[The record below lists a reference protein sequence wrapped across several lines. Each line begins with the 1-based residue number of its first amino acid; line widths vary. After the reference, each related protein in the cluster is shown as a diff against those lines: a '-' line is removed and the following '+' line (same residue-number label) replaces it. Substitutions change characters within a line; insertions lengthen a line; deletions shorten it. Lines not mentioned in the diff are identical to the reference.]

1 MRHQMSLLVTVF
13 FLFST
18 LTTFADILHLRDGRK
33 VEGTFLG
40 GDSRT
45 VRFILQDGQVE
56 SFAITD
62 AESIIFGTQAGSAA
76 SSAPAP
82 APTPTPV
89 PADPYTVSHGTVLVV
104 RMIDSIDSD
113 VNKPGE
119 TFRATLEEPIVV
131 GENILA
137 PKDTPVTVQLV
148 QVKQSGQLRGEAEIA
163 LQLRSLTLNGRTY
176 SLASEFAQVASEGK
190 GGESAKVMG
199 TTAVMGA
206 LLGAIAGGKKGAAVG
221 AAAGAGAGVVIQSVR
236 GKQVRV
242 PSEAVLTFSL
252 EESVT
257 LR

>member
-1 MRHQMSLLVTVF
+1 MRHQVSSLFIVF

-18 LTTFADILHLRDGRK
+18 LTAFADILHLRDGRK

-45 VRFILQDGQVE
+45 VRFLLQDGQVG

-76 SSAPAP
+76 SSVPAP
-82 APTPTPV
+82 APTPA

-104 RMIDSIDSD
+104 RMIDSVDSD
-113 VNKPGE
+113 VNKAGE

-131 GENILA
+131 GKNILA

-148 QVKQSGQLRGEAEIA
+148 HVKQSGQLRGETEIA
-163 LQLRSLTLNGRTY
+163 LQLRSLTLHGETY

-190 GGESAKVMG
+190 GKESAKVVG
-199 TTAVMGA
+199 TTAAIGA
-206 LLGAIAGGKKGAAVG
+206 LIGAIAGGGKGAAVG
-221 AAAGAGAGVVIQSVR
+221 AAAGAGAGVVVQSVR